1 MNGGHASLC
10 PPYDLPRS
18 SCTTGSSQM
27 SAMRKLPV
35 VLLCRRPSRLPR
47 RANQNDRLAHP
58 VSARGAFGQSSP
70 SVRRGAVDACGVGA
84 KSNRRAGQTVSES
97 GARTTSPSRVRQNRV
112 VLAPEA
118 GVKSC
123 GGATC
128 PTGPVAPLIR
138 RATVATELVSPGRS
152 RHKPSNHS
160 RREGRDVSAAPWF
173 LLCFLAQACR
183 TGGHGCQPAPG
194 LPCTLSIEGVRDKQ
208 NSDPDRPRERRTVPT

>member
-1 MNGGHASLC
+1 M
-10 PPYDLPRS
+10 PRRTMTV

-84 KSNRRAGQTVSES
+84 IEQSQGGSNRERKRRANDLAVSRTAKS
-97 GARTTSPSRVRQNRV
+97 RGPGARSWRQ
-112 VLAPEA
+112 VLRWCD
-118 GVKSC
+118 G
-123 GGATC
+123 
-128 PTGPVAPLIR
+128 PTGPVAPAIR
-138 RATVATELVSPGRS
+138 KATVATELVSPGRS

-208 NSDPDRPRERRTVPT
+208 NSDPDRPRERRAVPT